1 MPGRGRPG
9 PRRPGR
15 WAEAMLLFDLDRG
28 AGLGPALAQRLD
40 VPIAAHEERVFAD
53 GECKLR
59 PLADPGGADVY
70 IVHSLH
76 GGPDASP
83 HDKLFKLL
91 GFIATVKAHGA
102 RRVSAVVPYLAYAR
116 KDRRTQPLDPLGV
129 RCVAQLFEA
138 VGTDQLMVLEVHN
151 VAAFENAFRC
161 RTQHLPVHPC
171 FAEVAR
177 AQSAARPLVVASPD
191 PGGVKRVQLW
201 REALEATLSRPVGM
215 SMVDKRRSADV
226 VSGGELVAGH
236 VSGASVLLLD
246 DLIAS
251 GDTMVRAARALRAA
265 GAASVTAC
273 AAHGLFV
280 GEAAR
285 LLMED
290 SIDSIVVSDSV
301 PTFRIAA
308 DDPLRGKLRVLSC
321 AGALA
326 AAIRRSRQAWR

>member
-1 MPGRGRPG
+1 
-9 PRRPGR
+9 
-15 WAEAMLLFDLDRG
+15 MLLFDLDRG
-28 AGLGPALAQRLD
+28 AGVGPALAKRLD
-40 VPIAAHEERVFAD
+40 AGIAAHEERAFAD

-59 PLADPGGADVY
+59 PLADPCGADVY
-70 IVHSLH
+70 VVHTLH
-76 GGPDASP
+76 GEPGASP
-83 HDKLFKLL
+83 HDKLFRLL
-91 GFIATVKAHGA
+91 GFIDTLKAHGA

-116 KDRRTQPLDPLGV
+116 KDRRTQPLDPLGL
-129 RCVAQLFEA
+129 RSVARLFEA

-201 REALEATLSRPVGM
+201 REQLEGTLSRPVGM
-215 SMVDKRRSADV
+215 AMVDKRRSADV

-236 VSGASVLLLD
+236 VDGASVLLLD
-246 DLIAS
+246 DLIAG

-265 GAASVTAC
+265 GAASVAAC

-280 GEAAR
+280 GAAPQ

-290 SIDSIVVSDSV
+290 CIDSVVVSDSV
-301 PTFRIAA
+301 PLFRVAA
-308 DDPLRGKLRVLSC
+308 DAPVRHKLCVLSC
-321 AGALA
+321 ADALA
-326 AAIRRSRQAWR
+326 AAVRRSRVGWR